1 MEYVLLAIVLAQ
13 FLAIAYLLVN
23 GKKEEPIQEEPVI
36 SELEKEISRQE
47 NIDKSFQKLFN
58 YNEDIATK
66 GYRE

>member
-1 MEYVLLAIVLAQ
+1 MEYVLLAIVLTQ
-13 FLAIAYLLVN
+13 TLVIAYLLVN
-23 GKKEEPIQEEPVI
+23 TKKPIVEEEKPVI
-36 SELEKEISRQE
+36 SELEKEITRQE